1 LPEDFEDKPSEGI
14 DRQHLFGLAR
24 RHTWHFLVP
33 FFLGWLVVWAAS
45 WFMPSVYRSGTL
57 ILIQQP
63 TVPEEFVVPNVAG
76 DLQGRLQSITQQI
89 LSRTRLLHIIDQFNL
104 YSKYRRESPDELVE
118 RMRKDIDIELVHSE
132 DGRSLTAFN
141 VFYSGDNP
149 KAAQAVVTELTSLFI
164 SENLDVRQRQS
175 ETTTSFLEN
184 QLESARK
191 DLAAQE
197 AKVRDFKDQHLGE
210 LPGQQESNLQ
220 ILTGLQN
227 QLQSEQDGLN
237 RAKQQNTYLQ
247 SLLTQYHTLQNSSR
261 TGDAAPMG
269 LPAID
274 QELDRLKA
282 QLADLSAHYTEKHP
296 DVRKVKEQIAKTE
309 RLKQQIEANL
319 SQPRTPDS
327 NATPAP
333 RSYAELDDR
342 SPMFQLTSQ
351 LNANNTEISNH
362 ENAIRLL
369 QGRIGEY
376 QGRLNQEPVREQ
388 QLADLTRGYEQSK
401 TDYDSLLKKRNESE
415 LATNMELQQQGEH
428 FRILDQPSL
437 PVKPYSPNRLKLFAI
452 GLFAG
457 IGLGGT
463 VSVAKEMTDD
473 RIFSEKQLKQLLPAE
488 VLGEIPDLATV
499 EEQKISARLAWFR
512 WIAAGAVFASLL
524 VAFAVTFLRG

>member
-1 LPEDFEDKPSEGI
+1 
-14 DRQHLFGLAR
+14 
-24 RHTWHFLVP
+24 
-33 FFLGWLVVWAAS
+33 
-45 WFMPSVYRSGTL
+45 
-57 ILIQQP
+57 
-63 TVPEEFVVPNVAG
+63 
-76 DLQGRLQSITQQI
+76 
-89 LSRTRLLHIIDQFNL
+89 
-104 YSKYRRESPDELVE
+104 
-118 RMRKDIDIELVHSE
+118 
-132 DGRSLTAFN
+132 
-141 VFYSGDNP
+141 
-149 KAAQAVVTELTSLFI
+149 
-164 SENLDVRQRQS
+164 
-175 ETTTSFLEN
+175 
-184 QLESARK
+184 
-191 DLAAQE
+191 
-197 AKVRDFKDQHLGE
+197 
-210 LPGQQESNLQ
+210 
-220 ILTGLQN
+220 
-227 QLQSEQDGLN
+227 
-237 RAKQQNTYLQ
+237 
-247 SLLTQYHTLQNSSR
+247 
-261 TGDAAPMG
+261 
-269 LPAID
+269 
-274 QELDRLKA
+274 
-282 QLADLSAHYTEKHP
+282 
-296 DVRKVKEQIAKTE
+296 VRKVKEQIAKTE

-319 SQPRTPDS
+319 SQSRTQDS

-333 RSYAELDDR
+333 RSYADLDGK

-401 TDYDSLLKKRNESE
+401 SDYDSLLKKKNESE

-499 EEQKISARLAWFR
+499 EEQKMSSRLSWFR